1 MYGQT
6 RTKETQRELGEKA
19 IQKPL
24 LQWHPAFCAGM
35 QIELEEENKALIF
48 EREHQLGRKPKQI
61 DLLIIKKVG
70 THSIRKN
77 IGRLFRK
84 YNIVEYKSPKDSLNV
99 DDFYKVYGYAC
110 FYKSDVGSTD
120 SIPVEELTLSFAC
133 HKYPKELIRHLSEKR
148 KYQVRKIE
156 DGIYYVTGDYLPIQI
171 ILLNRLPEEE
181 NLWLRNLTDHL
192 EGETRAE
199 QLVREYQKHKDN
211 TLYQAMMD
219 IIIRAN
225 REQFE
230 EAKNM
235 CDALR
240 ELFAEELEEEYQ
252 AGESAGC
259 REGLLQGRRELSR
272 LILKLSEL
280 GRTEDI
286 IKAAESLEYQEKLM
300 KELGV

>member
-1 MYGQT
+1 M
-6 RTKETQRELGEKA
+6 
-19 IQKPL
+19 
-24 LQWHPAFCAGM
+24 
-35 QIELEEENKALIF
+35 
-48 EREHQLGRKPKQI
+48 
-61 DLLIIKKVG
+61 
-70 THSIRKN
+70 
-77 IGRLFRK
+77 
-84 YNIVEYKSPKDSLNV
+84 

-110 FYKSDVGSTD
+110 FYKSDVKSAD
-120 SIPVEELTLSFAC
+120 SISMEELTLTFAC
-133 HKYPKELIRHLSEKR
+133 HKYPRELIRHLREKR
-148 KYQVRKIE
+148 KYQVEKKE
-156 DGIYYVTGDYLPIQI
+156 EGIYYVTGDYLPIQI

-192 EGETRAE
+192 EGEERAE
-199 QLVREYQKHKDN
+199 RLVRAYQGHKDN

-240 ELFAEELEEEYQ
+240 ELFADELEETYR
-252 AGESAGC
+252 AGESEGR
-259 REGLLQGRRELSR
+259 REGRQEGRREGRREGRQEGRSELSR

-280 GRTEDI
+280 GRTDDI
-286 IKAAESLEYQEKLM
+286 VKAAESPEYQEQLM